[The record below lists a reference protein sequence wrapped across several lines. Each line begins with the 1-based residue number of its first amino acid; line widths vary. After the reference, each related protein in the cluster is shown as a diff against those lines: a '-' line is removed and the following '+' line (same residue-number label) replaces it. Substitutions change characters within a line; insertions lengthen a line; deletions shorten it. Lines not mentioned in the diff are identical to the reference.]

1 MALSSEGVMTMAK
14 RKNAPISIT
23 TKRSDADVLRLRL
36 ESGYERIEL
45 ARQSGVDTRTWE
57 EFWVN
62 LLHEYEMVCDGLDQ
76 AA

>member
-1 MALSSEGVMTMAK
+1 MAK

-23 TKRSDADVLRLRL
+23 TKRTEADVLRQRL
-36 ESGYERIEL
+36 DAGYERIEL
-45 ARQSGVDTRTWE
+45 AKQSGVDTRTWE

-62 LLHEYEMVCDGLDQ
+62 LLHEYETVCDQLDE

>member
-1 MALSSEGVMTMAK
+1 MAK
-14 RKNAPISIT
+14 RKLAPINIST
-23 TKRSDADVLRLRL
+23 RQSEADVLRQRL
-36 ESGYERIEL
+36 EAGYERIEL

-62 LLHEYEMVCDGLDQ
+62 LLHEYETVCDEFDE

>member
-1 MALSSEGVMTMAK
+1 MAK
-14 RKNAPISIT
+14 RKLAPINIST
-23 TKRSDADVLRLRL
+23 RQSEADVLRQRL
-36 ESGYERIEL
+36 EAGYERIEL

-62 LLHEYEMVCDGLDQ
+62 LLHEYETVCDQFDE

>member
-1 MALSSEGVMTMAK
+1 MTMAK
-14 RKNAPISIT
+14 QKNAPISIT
-23 TKRSDADVLRLRL
+23 TKRSDADVLRHRL
-36 ESGYERIEL
+36 EAGYERIEL

-62 LLHEYEMVCDGLDQ
+62 LLHEYETVCDELDQ

>member
-1 MALSSEGVMTMAK
+1 MTMAK

-23 TKRSDADVLRLRL
+23 TKRSESDVLRRRL
-36 ESGYERIEL
+36 DAGYERIEL
-45 ARQSGVDTRTWE
+45 AKRSGVDTRTWE

-62 LLHEYEMVCDGLDQ
+62 LLHEYEAVCDELEQ